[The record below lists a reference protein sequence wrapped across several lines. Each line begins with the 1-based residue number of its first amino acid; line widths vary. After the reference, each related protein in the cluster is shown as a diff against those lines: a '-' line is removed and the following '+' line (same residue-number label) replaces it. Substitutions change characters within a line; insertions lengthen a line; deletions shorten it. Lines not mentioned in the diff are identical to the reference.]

1 MIQTLIKEL
10 TSNQDPIKAAGMKR
24 YMKDHFDYFGIPS
37 EKRKEVQKRFF
48 PQNMNTSGPEQ
59 KRKFVLDLWCQPQRE
74 CQYVAMDYINAWPKK
89 DFMKEDIELIYHLI
103 TTKSWWDSVDG
114 LASNFMGKYFS
125 LFPDEVEPVISNWR
139 NDEDMWVRR
148 SCLLF
153 QLKYGKNTD
162 TTILY
167 SLIDQ
172 YLPDKQFFIQK
183 AIGWSLRQYSKFDPQ
198 SVRDYLKDK
207 ELGSVARREAYKY
220 L

>member
-1 MIQTLIKEL
+1 MIDELIRQMYNSRNDE
-10 TSNQDPIKAAGMKR
+10 KAVAMKA
-24 YMKDHFDYFGIPS
+24 YMKDHFNYFGIQS
-37 EKRKEVQKRFF
+37 EKRKEIQKLWF
-48 PQNMNTSGPEQ
+48 QKIGKDLSPEM
-59 KRKFVLDLWCQPQRE
+59 KRKLVLSLWDQDQRE
-74 CQYVAMDYINAWPKK
+74 CQYVALDYINTWSKK
-89 DFMKEDIELIYHLI
+89 EYSREDIELIYHLI
-103 TTKSWWDSVDG
+103 TTKSWWDTVDG

-125 LFPDEVEPVISNWR
+125 LFPEEIEPIISNWR

-153 QLKYGKNTD
+153 QLKYGKNTN
-162 TTILY
+162 TELLY

-183 AIGWSLRQYSKFDPQ
+183 AIGWTLRQYSKFDPQ

-207 ELGSVARREAYKY
+207 ELGSVAKREAYKY

>member
-1 MIQTLIKEL
+1 MIDELILQMHSSRNDE
-10 TSNQDPIKAAGMKR
+10 KAVVMKA
-24 YMKDHFDYFGIPS
+24 YMKDHFDYFGIQS
-37 EKRKEVQKRFF
+37 KKRKEIQKRFF
-48 PQNMNTSGPEQ
+48 SENINTSGPEQ

-74 CQYVAMDYINAWPKK
+74 CQYVALDYINTWSKK
-89 DFMKEDIELIYHLI
+89 EYSREDIELIYHLI
-103 TTKSWWDSVDG
+103 TTKSWWDTVDG
-114 LASNFMGKYFS
+114 LASNFMGKYFN
-125 LFPDEVEPVISNWR
+125 LFPEEIESIISNWR

-148 SCLLF
+148 ACLLF
-153 QLKYGKNTD
+153 QLKYGKNTNKAL
-162 TTILY
+162 LY

-183 AIGWSLRQYSKFDPQ
+183 AIGWTLRQYSKFDPQ